1 MEETTL
7 SNILFA
13 SSIHDWVEGMA
24 ASSDTNELD
33 MGGVTA
39 EGNSSFARTIAV
51 FGDDV
56 EWIAISALSMRCS
69 VNVGTLFGA
78 ILSTLM
84 RMDFKEKNPQKKCY
98 NKCWLKERLYIYN

>member
-13 SSIHDWVEGMA
+13 SSIRDWVDGMA
-24 ASSDTNELD
+24 ASSDDNELD

-39 EGNSSFARTIAV
+39 EGNSSFARAIAV

-56 EWIAISALSMRCS
+56 EWIATSALSVRRT
-69 VNVGTLFGA
+69 VNVGWLFGA
-78 ILSTLM
+78 IPSTLM
-84 RMDFKEKNPQKKCY
+84 RMDFKEKNPQEKKV
-98 NKCWLKERLYIYN
+98 L

>member
-13 SSIHDWVEGMA
+13 SSIRDWVDGMA
-24 ASSDTNELD
+24 ASSDDNELD

-39 EGNSSFARTIAV
+39 EGNSSFARAIAV

-56 EWIAISALSMRCS
+56 E
-69 VNVGTLFGA
+69 
-78 ILSTLM
+78 
-84 RMDFKEKNPQKKCY
+84 
-98 NKCWLKERLYIYN
+98 